1 MPRVL
6 CLGSSNGVV
15 LAAGTTVG
23 RAVILL
29 LQLLHCA
36 GERKSD
42 LSVFRA
48 ARVNGG
54 SKANALKVDRCL
66 GPCCVCSSNG
76 VVLAA
81 GTTVG
86 QAVILLLQL
95 LHCAGERKSDL
106 SVFRAARVNGGS
118 KANALKV
125 DRCLGPCCVC
135 SSNGVVLA
143 AGTTVGQAVILL
155 LQLLHCAGAKK
166 FLPFLQ

>member
-95 LHCAGERKSDL
+95 LHCAG
-106 SVFRAARVNGGS
+106 
-118 KANALKV
+118 
-125 DRCLGPCCVC
+125 
-135 SSNGVVLA
+135 
-143 AGTTVGQAVILL
+143 
-155 LQLLHCAGAKK
+155 AKK